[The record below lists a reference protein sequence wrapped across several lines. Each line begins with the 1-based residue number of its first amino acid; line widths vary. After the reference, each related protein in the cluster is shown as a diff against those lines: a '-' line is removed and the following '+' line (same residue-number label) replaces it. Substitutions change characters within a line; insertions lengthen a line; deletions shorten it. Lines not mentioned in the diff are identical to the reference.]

1 MPSDESLDWRLS
13 YLEDQVNQM
22 NLIISEQGR
31 KIDDLYSVLNR
42 LVMRLKTVEEDQGD
56 VLTGDST
63 GVLSDMP
70 PNGSN
75 R

>member
-1 MPSDESLDWRLS
+1 MPSDESLEWRLS

-22 NLIISEQGR
+22 NLIISEQSR
-31 KIDDLYSVLNR
+31 KIDDLFSIQNR
-42 LVMRLKTVEEDQGD
+42 LVTRLKSVEEDQR
-56 VLTGDST
+56 DSSSGNSA

-70 PNGSN
+70 PDGSN